1 MNDLFSIHTIHSFCF
16 HPLSDILLE
25 SPLHRQGTD
34 APPAAIKAT
43 SCLLDGVAL
52 CIGGAGVTV
61 VQKHLT
67 QIQYRRYS
75 CTVLLY
81 VTLKLLI
88 GEKRETESKY
98 V

>member
-1 MNDLFSIHTIHSFCF
+1 MFSIHSFCF
-16 HPLSDILLE
+16 YPTSDILLE

-43 SCLLDGVAL
+43 SRLLDGVAL
-52 CIGGAGVTV
+52 CISGAGVTV
-61 VQKHLT
+61 VQQHLA
-67 QIQYRRYS
+67 QVQYRRHS

-81 VTLKLLI
+81 VPLKLLR
-88 GEKRETESKY
+88 GEKRETESEY

>member
-1 MNDLFSIHTIHSFCF
+1 MTCF
-16 HPLSDILLE
+16 HPTSDILLE

-43 SCLLDGVAL
+43 SCLLDGVAF

-61 VQKHLT
+61 MQKDLT
-67 QIQYRRYS
+67 QIQYRRHS

-81 VTLKLLI
+81 VTLKLLS
-88 GEKRETESKY
+88 GEKKVTESEHL
-98 V
+98 